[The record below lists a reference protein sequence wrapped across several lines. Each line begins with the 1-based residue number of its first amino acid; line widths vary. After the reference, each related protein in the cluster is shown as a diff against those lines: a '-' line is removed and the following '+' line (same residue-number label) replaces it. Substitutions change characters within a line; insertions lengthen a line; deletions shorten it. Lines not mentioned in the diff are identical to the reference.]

1 MILRSHSEQISVAAG
16 GFGYPAVLNR
26 SNVIV
31 LQGIRRRL
39 LLLDIIKENQLN
51 LMLLLSGICGMISV
65 FVLFTKSISPRR
77 RRCLFFMDI
86 FSVILLMSDRF
97 AYIYRGNTSTV
108 GYYMVRISNFTVYFM
123 FLLILFTFNSYL
135 TELYLTDGKLDSPP
149 KHLKTAKYASFIGI
163 ALVVISQFTGL
174 YYYIDDKNLYQ
185 RSNSF
190 IICYLVPVVIIVLQL
205 LVIIKNYDKLP
216 KMMSLSLILFTT
228 LPLIASVL
236 QIFTY
241 GISLTNITMVGMV
254 VVLYIFAIVDMNSK
268 IAAAAQNEIEMLK
281 NEQKI
286 MRRMVEQTAFALSDA
301 IDAKDEYTHGHSE
314 RVAQYSEMIA
324 YESGKDAEECREIYI
339 IALLHD
345 VGKIGVPRSIINK
358 TSKLTDEEYEIIK
371 SHTTMGYQILS
382 KITEQPTLN
391 IGAHYHHERYDG
403 KGYPE
408 GLKGEEIP
416 EIARIIGVADAYD
429 AMSSKRS
436 YRDALPQEV
445 VRSEIE
451 KGLGTQFDP
460 KFGKIMLR
468 MIDEDVEYQMREK

>member
-1 MILRSHSEQISVAAG
+1 
-16 GFGYPAVLNR
+16 
-26 SNVIV
+26 
-31 LQGIRRRL
+31 
-39 LLLDIIKENQLN
+39 
-51 LMLLLSGICGMISV
+51 
-65 FVLFTKSISPRR
+65 
-77 RRCLFFMDI
+77 
-86 FSVILLMSDRF
+86 
-97 AYIYRGNTSTV
+97 
-108 GYYMVRISNFTVYFM
+108 
-123 FLLILFTFNSYL
+123 
-135 TELYLTDGKLDSPP
+135 
-149 KHLKTAKYASFIGI
+149 
-163 ALVVISQFTGL
+163 
-174 YYYIDDKNLYQ
+174 
-185 RSNSF
+185 
-190 IICYLVPVVIIVLQL
+190 
-205 LVIIKNYDKLP
+205 
-216 KMMSLSLILFTT
+216 
-228 LPLIASVL
+228 
-236 QIFTY
+236 
-241 GISLTNITMVGMV
+241 
-254 VVLYIFAIVDMNSK
+254 
-268 IAAAAQNEIEMLK
+268 
-281 NEQKI
+281 
-286 MRRMVEQTAFALSDA
+286 
-301 IDAKDEYTHGHSE
+301 
-314 RVAQYSEMIA
+314 MIA

-468 MIDEDVEYQMREK
+468 MIDEDVEYQMREI